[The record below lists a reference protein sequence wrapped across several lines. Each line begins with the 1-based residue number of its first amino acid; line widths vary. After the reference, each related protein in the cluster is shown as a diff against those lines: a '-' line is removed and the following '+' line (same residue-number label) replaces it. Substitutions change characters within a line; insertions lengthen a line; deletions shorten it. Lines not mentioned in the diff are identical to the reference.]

1 MAKGGIISAIHQGSL
16 AEELELVPGDKII
29 SINEQEL
36 TDIIDLSFA
45 LADEEIEMLIEHEN
59 GEQEIIAF
67 EKDMDEE
74 LGAEF
79 ESAVFGKI
87 RQCANNCY
95 FCFVDQVA
103 PNMRDSLYIKDDDYR
118 LSFLYGNFVT
128 MTNMGPRDL
137 ERIHRLHLSPL
148 YISVHTTNPK
158 LRGEMLR
165 TKRGELIMEQL
176 AKLNEADVEYHT
188 QVVLCPGLND
198 GAELDRTIQ
207 DIISMQPCAKTLGV
221 VPVGLTKFRENCYP
235 LKTFDAQGAKKVIEQ
250 VRHWQEKMRK
260 QTGKNFIYLSDEF
273 YLLAGEPLPKAEEYD
288 GFPQLDN
295 GIGLTRNF
303 IEQWKETEINP
314 NNYQKALNLDI
325 ICGKSAGK
333 VIKNLVDE
341 LNIDNL
347 NANVL
352 ALENEFFGH
361 EVTVTG
367 LLTGQDIIKNL
378 KQNKANRDGIIIPS
392 CALREGEDIFLDD
405 YTLEDIKKAFPD
417 EEVKV
422 ASDAI
427 MLKNLLA
434 DWHNI
439 KCERSK
445 AIYTWQSNASYTK

>member
-314 NNYQKALNLDI
+314 NNYQKLLNLDI
-325 ICGKSAGK
+325 ICGKSSGK

>member
-1 MAKGGIISAIHQGSL
+1 MSKGGIISAIHAGSL

-29 SINEQEL
+29 SVNEQDL

-45 LADEEIEMLIEHEN
+45 LADEDIEMLIEHEN

-67 EKDMDEE
+67 SKDIDEE

-103 PNMRDSLYIKDDDYR
+103 PDMRDSLYIKDDDYR

-137 ERIHRLHLSPL
+137 ERIERLHLSPL

-165 TKRGELIMEQL
+165 TKRAELIMDQL
-176 AKLNEADVEYHT
+176 AQLNKANVEYHT
-188 QVVLCPGLND
+188 QIVLCPGLND
-198 GAELDRTIQ
+198 GAELDRTIS
-207 DIISMQPCAKTLGV
+207 DIIQMRPFAQTLGI

-235 LKTFDAQGAKKVIEQ
+235 LTTFDAEGAKKVIEQ
-250 VRHWQEKMRK
+250 VKVWQEKMRK
-260 QTGKNFIYLSDEF
+260 ETGKAFVYLSDEF
-273 YLLAGEPLPKAEEYD
+273 YLMAGVPLPSADEYD

-303 IEQWKETEINP
+303 IEQWRDTKIKED
-314 NNYQKALNLDI
+314 NYDEKLKLDVV
-325 ICGKSAGK
+325 CGKSAGK
-333 VIKNLVDE
+333 VIKKLVADLTINNLD
-341 LNIDNL
+341 
-347 NANVL
+347 ANVL
-352 ALENEFFGH
+352 ALENDFFGH

-378 KQNKANRDGIIIPS
+378 EKTKSGRDGIIIPA
-392 CALREGEDIFLDD
+392 CALRSGEDIFLDD
-405 YTLEDIKKAFPD
+405 YTLDDIKKAFPN
-417 EEVKV
+417 EVVKV
-422 ASDAI
+422 ANDAI
-427 MLKNLLA
+427 TLKTLLA

-439 KCERSK
+439 DCERTK

>member
-273 YLLAGEPLPKAEEYD
+273 YLLAGEALPKAEEYD

-314 NNYQKALNLDI
+314 NNYQKLLNLDI

-378 KQNKANRDGIIIPS
+378 KQNKANRDGIIPS